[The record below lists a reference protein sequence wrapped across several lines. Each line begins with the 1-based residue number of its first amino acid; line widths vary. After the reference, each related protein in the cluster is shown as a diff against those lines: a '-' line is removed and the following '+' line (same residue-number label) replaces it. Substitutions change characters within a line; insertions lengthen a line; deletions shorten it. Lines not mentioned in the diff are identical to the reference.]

1 MPCEK
6 TNPYSA
12 RVILWDHQPESSP
25 EPKIIHSMKVRPTG
39 TLDPEA
45 YERALRE
52 TITLNNGFVSVA
64 TSDQLCE
71 TLPHLPDLSFMAHGD

>member
-1 MPCEK
+1 MHSEK
-6 TNPYSA
+6 ANPYTA
-12 RVILWDHQPESSP
+12 RVILWDHQPESNP

-39 TLDPEA
+39 TVDPET

-52 TITLNNGFVSVA
+52 TITLNNGFVSVPS
-64 TSDQLCE
+64 SDQLGE